1 MFFPILL
8 PNPQTRPDVRV
19 LNWGSEFGV
28 RVSCPHSP
36 VPCSH
41 TKPSSSLPSF
51 YSRDPPSMASKLALN
66 AAVSELRFVLC
77 QSSPSSAGT
86 REFVSK
92 SYEAIKKA
100 NPRLPVLIREAAGA
114 EPSLFV
120 RTAPQGVEKRL
131 SLANLNAADVKK
143 ALESLAK

>member
-1 MFFPILL
+1 MFFPTT
-8 PNPQTRPDVRV
+8 NPTPKRAQTFGFGVRV
-19 LNWGSEFGV
+19 LNSG
-28 RVSCPHSP
+28 SCPQWP

-41 TKPSSSLPSF
+41 KNP
-51 YSRDPPSMASKLALN
+51 RPPSPHFILATLFPMASKLALN